1 MDETMKPEKQKRT
14 KIGDVYFF
22 EFDKPGLEKPWQEN
36 KDKMEDYFNYGFN
49 EESFKIYQQKIRKYA
64 SENLVKLRQDKEFE
78 ENCLNDQELKW
89 HPTLN
94 FYMPHELGGCGAPY
108 FEKEK
113 YELFNI
119 FHEDKDLA
127 IVKPRW
133 TMKQEFKV
141 DLPPNTKLD
150 EQREDEDEI
159 ARPDSSGNIDQL

>member
-1 MDETMKPEKQKRT
+1 MAST
-14 KIGDVYFF
+14 KNPSKYT
-22 EFDKPGLEKPWQEN
+22 N
-36 KDKMEDYFNYGFN
+36 K
-49 EESFKIYQQKIRKYA
+49 KIRKYA